1 MVRDGNSA
9 SIGYSDEIEFST
21 FAYKR
26 DNHFQERMNATLA
39 KQNSNVPQDVLDQ
52 IMETLFTHRIR
63 AHDVT
68 AKKVRDTFKTLK
80 LRKYYDCSMQIACV
94 LSGKS
99 PPRMTPEVE
108 QRLRD
113 HFRIIQP
120 PFEILPDRKVRF
132 CIPRFIDYSLPFV
145 SPCLLFRSN
154 AAEFFYRTLRVGSDG
169 CHGPKKQIFRS
180 STYPHFSAFSGF
192 RFLLGFFF
200 RVHLISPQFLST
212 YSYSSY
218 P

>member
-1 MVRDGNSA
+1 MVRDGISA

-99 PPRMTPEVE
+99 PPRMTPKWSSAFGTTFALFN
-108 QRLRD
+108 RPSKSY
-113 HFRIIQP
+113 RIAKYV
-120 PFEILPDRKVRF
+120 FASL
-132 CIPRFIDYSLPFV
+132 RFIGYSLPFCFTM
-145 SPCLLFRSN
+145 SFASFKRGRI
-154 AAEFFYRTLRVGSDG
+154 FFIVL
-169 CHGPKKQIFRS
+169 
-180 STYPHFSAFSGF
+180 SG
-192 RFLLGFFF
+192 
-200 RVHLISPQFLST
+200 
-212 YSYSSY
+212 
-218 P
+218 

>member
-1 MVRDGNSA
+1 MMKSEASSTLECAICGTSTMVRDGISA

-26 DNHFQERMNATLA
+26 DNHFQEWMNATLA

-52 IMETLFTHRIR
+52 IMETLFTHRVK

-68 AKKVRDTFKTLK
+68 AKKVRDALKTLK

-113 HFRIIQP
+113 QFRMIQA
-120 PFEILPDRKVRF
+120 PFEKYREEILPDRKVRL
-132 CIPRFIDYSLPFV
+132 CIPRFIGLSIFLYFLSR
-145 SPCLLFRSN
+145 PCLLFRSN
-154 AAEFFYRTLRVGSDG
+154 AAEFFIVLLR
-169 CHGPKKQIFRS
+169 
-180 STYPHFSAFSGF
+180 
-192 RFLLGFFF
+192 
-200 RVHLISPQFLST
+200 
-212 YSYSSY
+212 
-218 P
+218 